1 MTPMESIVNSYRA
14 RSGLRFDKQVAES
27 LDMTPAALSNYI
39 KGKTRLPHM
48 AIAKISEVAHID
60 AIEIMAA
67 VNLTYEKTPDE
78 EKRYW
83 QERYKTLMM

>member
-1 MTPMESIVNSYRA
+1 MTNE
-14 RSGLRFDKQVAES
+14 VAES
-27 LDMTPAALSNYI
+27 LDMTPAALSNYV

-48 AIAKISEVAHID
+48 AIAKIAEIAHLD
-60 AIEIMAA
+60 AIEVMAA
-67 VNLTYEKTPDE
+67 VNLTYEKTPDD